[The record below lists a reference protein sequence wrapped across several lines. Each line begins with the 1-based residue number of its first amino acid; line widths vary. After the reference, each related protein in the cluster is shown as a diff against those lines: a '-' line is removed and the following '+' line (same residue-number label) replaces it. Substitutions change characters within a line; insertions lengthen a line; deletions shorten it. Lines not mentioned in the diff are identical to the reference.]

1 MRHLRRTFALGAAVC
16 ASATVVALAAAAA
29 PALAGPEFTA
39 SRVAPSPCSEATPC
53 KTKGRG
59 ITSEFPEKYAGY
71 SQQFKFGQL
80 RIDCE
85 KASTYANTPAE
96 GAITWESSQN
106 FATEVK
112 FGKCL
117 APFKSGTFTGGIK
130 TYFNEG
136 KPVKFVYTAAKEVEF
151 GTGETEAEIEVAGGE
166 TSFKIAAKMCKINWP
181 SQHLTAKEAG
191 ITFSNTEVGPFTEK
205 TQLKKFPSGFQ
216 KRLVITN
223 AFKHLLWNYESG
235 QCVGEGGFEEE
246 AAHTEGHFGEY
257 HGALE
262 EEVTGGNLSFVP

>member
-16 ASATVVALAAAAA
+16 ASATVVALAATAA
-29 PALAGPEFTA
+29 PALAAEFTA
-39 SRVAPSPCSEATPC
+39 SRLLPSPCSEATPC

-59 ITSEFPEKYAGY
+59 VPSEFPEKFAGY
-71 SQQFKFGQL
+71 SQQFKFGAF

-85 KASTYANTPAE
+85 KASTVANTPAE
-96 GAITWESSQN
+96 GAITWETSQT

-117 APFKSGTFTGGIK
+117 APVHTGNFTGGIK

-181 SQHLTAKEAG
+181 SQKLSAKEAG
-191 ITFSNTEVGPFTEK
+191 ITFTNTEVAVTEK
-205 TQLKKFPSGFQ
+205 QMKKFPSGFQ

-223 AFKHLLWNYESG
+223 AFKHLLWNYEEG

-262 EEVTGGNLSFVP
+262 EEVNGGNLGFTP